1 MLDTYGRRFFD
12 PMINRAADMF
22 IKGGFKPDQVTFA
35 AFLTGLTSALMIL
48 PGWAIFSVALL
59 WISGFLDAVD
69 GAVARKTGKS
79 SPWGTVLD
87 ITCDRV
93 VEIAL
98 ILCLAFKD
106 HSTWPAMMVLLS
118 GIIFSMTIFLT
129 VGALSEKASEKSFY
143 YQAGLAERTEGFL
156 FFSMMILF
164 PAIRTTLTLV
174 FSLLIFLTGL
184 QRLLEALRLFRQ

>member
-12 PMINRAADMF
+12 PLIKGAADIL
-22 IKGGFKPDQVTFA
+22 IKGGFQPDQVTFT
-35 AFLTGLTSALMIL
+35 AFLTGLAAALMII
-48 PGWAIFSVALL
+48 PDRAILSVTLL

-69 GAVARKTGKS
+69 GAVARKTGQS

-93 VEIAL
+93 VEVAL

-106 HSTWPAMMVLLS
+106 HATWPVMMILLS

-129 VGALSEKASEKSFY
+129 VGALSKKASEKSFY

-164 PAIRTTLTLV
+164 PVIRTPLTLV
-174 FSLLIFLTGL
+174 FSLMIFLTGL
-184 QRLLEALRLFRQ
+184 QRLLEAYRLFR

>member
-1 MLDTYGRRFFD
+1 MLDTHGRRFVD
-12 PMINRAADMF
+12 PMIKGAADIF
-22 IKGGFKPDQVTFA
+22 IQGGFKPDQVTFT
-35 AFLTGLTSALMIL
+35 AFLTGMIAALMII
-48 PGWAIFSVALL
+48 PDRAILSVTLL

-69 GAVARKTGKS
+69 GAVARKTGQS

-93 VEIAL
+93 VEVAL
-98 ILCLAFKD
+98 ILCLAFND

-129 VGALSEKASEKSFY
+129 VGALSKKASQKSFY
-143 YQAGLAERTEGFL
+143 YQAGFAERTEGFL
-156 FFSMMILF
+156 FFSLMILL
-164 PAIRTTLTLV
+164 PAIRTPLILV

-184 QRLLEALRLFRQ
+184 QRLLEAHKLFRK